1 MSNEILG
8 LLSEYLKLDTT
19 NPPGNEERGVC
30 FFEKIF
36 SQEGIEYKTY
46 QAEKGRS
53 SIRAII
59 PGSKQREPL
68 VLLNH
73 IDVVLAEADQWEF
86 DPFSGKIEEGFML
99 GRGALDMKGLA
110 IIQLKAFLEIH
121 RNGVTPNRD
130 IIFLA
135 TADEEEGGK
144 KGLGYLLSHYPED
157 FRAGLV
163 LNEGGYGVIDL
174 IPGQKVF
181 LVSTAEKG
189 ANIIRLTCQGSPGH
203 GSAPHGD
210 NAVEKL
216 IRGINRIIEKESPVI
231 ITPVVAEFFMRLSK
245 VWYFLQPYRDDPKY
259 ETLVNCLEQGKLTEN
274 PQISAMIRN
283 TISCNVINAGAK
295 VNVIP
300 GFAEAYLDVRILPG
314 EDPGQVVEELEN
326 LLDGYGVRV
335 ELTRNTLGNES
346 PLDTADFEIIKEA
359 VLKHYPDAVV
369 VPSLL
374 FGSSDSRYFRD
385 RGVTA
390 YGFCPFLVS
399 MKDIKGVHGINEKIS
414 VDNLIKGAAV
424 FQDTIKNMS
433 GL

>member
-1 MSNEILG
+1 MSKEILE

-19 NPPGNEERGVC
+19 NPPGNEDRGVS
-30 FFEKIF
+30 FLEKIF
-36 SQEGIEYKTY
+36 RQEGIEYKTY
-46 QAEKGRS
+46 EAGKGRS

-59 PGSKQREPL
+59 TGSKQREPL
-68 VLLNH
+68 ILLNH

-86 DPFSGKIEEGFML
+86 DPFCGEIEEGFML

-110 IIQLKAFLEIH
+110 IIQLKAFLDIH
-121 RNGVTPNRD
+121 RSGLNPNRD

-135 TADEEEGGK
+135 VADEEEGGK
-144 KGLGYLLSHYPED
+144 EGLDYLLKNYAED
-157 FRAGLV
+157 FKAGLV
-163 LNEGGYGVIDL
+163 LNEGGYGITDL
-174 IPGQKVF
+174 VPGYQVF

-189 ANIIRLTCQGSPGH
+189 ANRIRLTSSGSPGH
-203 GSAPHGD
+203 GSAPHSD
-210 NAVEKL
+210 SAVEKL
-216 IRGINRIIEKESPVI
+216 IRGINRIIERESPII

-245 VWYFLQPYRDDPKY
+245 VWGFLQPYKDDRKY
-259 ETLVNCLEQGKLTEN
+259 ETLVKCLEQSKLTEN
-274 PQISAMIRN
+274 PQVSAMIKN
-283 TISCNVINAGAK
+283 TVSCNVVSAGAK

-300 GFAEAYLDVRILPG
+300 GYAEAHLDVRTLPG
-314 EDPGQVVEELEN
+314 EDPEQIVEELKN
-326 LLDGYGVRV
+326 LLDGSGIKV
-335 ELTRNTLGNES
+335 ELTRKTLGNES

-359 VLKHYPDAVV
+359 ILKHYPDALV

-399 MKDIKGVHGINEKIS
+399 MEDIKGVHGVNEKVS
-414 VDNLIKGAAV
+414 VDNLTRGAAV
-424 FQDTIKNMS
+424 FRDTLKNMS

>member
-19 NPPGNEERGVC
+19 NPPGNEAKGVH

-36 SQEGIEYKTY
+36 KQEGVEYKTY
-46 QAEKGRS
+46 EAEKGRS

-59 PGSKQREPL
+59 PGSKQKEPL

-73 IDVVLAEADQWEF
+73 IDVVLAEADQWDF
-86 DPFSGKIEEGFML
+86 DPFCGKIEEGFIL

-135 TADEEEGGK
+135 TADEEEGGE
-144 KGLGYLLSHYPED
+144 KGLGYLLNHYAED

-163 LNEGGYGVIDL
+163 LNEGGYGLNDL
-174 IPGQKVF
+174 VPGCQVF

-189 ANIIRLTCQGSPGH
+189 ANRIKLTCKGSPGH

-216 IRGINRIIEKESPVI
+216 IRGLNRIIERESPII
-231 ITPVVAEFFMRLSK
+231 ITPVVAEFFMSLSEA
-245 VWYFLQPYRDDPKY
+245 WSFLRPYRDDQKY
-259 ETLVNCLEQGKLTEN
+259 ETLIKCLEQGKLTGK
-274 PQISAMIRN
+274 PQLSAMIRN
-283 TISCNVINAGAK
+283 TISCNMVNAGAK

-300 GFAEAYLDVRILPG
+300 GIAEAHLDVRILPG
-314 EDPGQVVEELEN
+314 EDPGQVVGELES

-335 ELTRNTLGNES
+335 ELTRKTPGNES
-346 PLDTADFEIIKEA
+346 PLDTADFKTIKEA
-359 VLKHYPDAVV
+359 FLKHYPDAVV

-390 YGFCPFLVS
+390 YGFCPFLATTE
-399 MKDIKGVHGINEKIS
+399 DIKGVHGINEKVSI
-414 VDNLIKGAAV
+414 DNLIKGAAI
-424 FQDTIKNMS
+424 FQDALNNLS